1 MIVCID
7 LDPLF
12 EGEFVRFLHPVL
24 FGRKSLC
31 AAHTLGLG
39 VMLHLLGGGGG
50 GIYINYLEFF
60 FMRDLS

>member
-39 VMLHLLGGGGG
+39 VMLHLLGGGGVV
-50 GIYINYLEFF
+50 
-60 FMRDLS
+60 ST